1 MELLLSHIPHIALI
15 LALALLFI
23 RMEVGERRMSAAAAG
38 GGDADAGVGE
48 RLMGVRGALRT
59 VLLTVLLASIAVLV
73 VQALRGVDPSAF
85 IVIDYL
91 ATGAIAAIW
100 IAWAA
105 PRRLAPG
112 VQERLG
118 GVGRLVVRTSV
129 LVAVLGGVIIA
140 GMALSHGVVLPAV

>member
-23 RMEVGERRMSAAAAG
+23 RMEVGERRMSAAATE
-38 GGDADAGVGE
+38 GGDADADVGA

-85 IVIDYL
+85 IVVDYL

-100 IAWAA
+100 LAWAA
-105 PRRLAPG
+105 PRRLALG
-112 VQERLG
+112 VQKRLG
-118 GVGRLVVRTSV
+118 GIGRLMVRTSV